1 MNPFEKTQTFKP
13 LAKIASFKV
22 NNSKK
27 NVLLVRNKL
36 EYVDFSPRI
45 IYSITIDNNSYHK
58 NYKEFYTLRLA
69 DFHDFPM

>member
-36 EYVDFSPRI
+36 EYVDFSHRI
-45 IYSITIDNNSYHK
+45 VFSIHTDKNNYQK
-58 NYKEFYTLRLA
+58 NC
-69 DFHDFPM
+69 